1 MKPYNSSR
9 MLVCDYD
16 HESGKFSISLNGGR
30 FETPSE
36 EVFVNQ
42 LHKML
47 GAPHQSVDVALLNKH
62 VTVQRTFVNQ
72 HLYLSMAY
80 VVRPLDI
87 LLVSQS
93 HPQGCFL
100 FSYHSPPWIFENTV
114 TIRNIGT
121 I

>member
-72 HLYLSMAY
+72 HLYLSLDFGFPDGVLGRFLVKDGNGYAQTQG
-80 VVRPLDI
+80 VVPVTFH
-87 LLVSQS
+87 LLAECEVCSV
-93 HPQGCFL
+93 H
-100 FSYHSPPWIFENTV
+100 V
-114 TIRNIGT
+114 
-121 I
+121 